1 MTFESKYP
9 FFHENGIAEQHL
21 SRNIK
26 IVSLSGTAS
35 NGLFLDLFKYRKQKK
50 LSWSDIYPIICVFLG
65 TSSLTKEQYTTIQ
78 TKLHNLR
85 KTERSFSK
93 NKKQTELS
101 SFLAESFSST
111 NKMTP
116 KSTNHKQE
124 NESKIHN
131 LQRQLRKRTA
141 KLSEVEE
148 NLCNLEKRF
157 KETEELLHSKDEEI
171 SQQSNKLT
179 ETRKKQVKL

>member
-1 MTFESKYP
+1 M
-9 FFHENGIAEQHL
+9 
-21 SRNIK
+21 
-26 IVSLSGTAS
+26 
-35 NGLFLDLFKYRKQKK
+35 
-50 LSWSDIYPIICVFLG
+50 C
-65 TSSLTKEQYTTIQ
+65 
-78 TKLHNLR
+78 
-85 KTERSFSK
+85 
-93 NKKQTELS
+93 
-101 SFLAESFSST
+101 
-111 NKMTP
+111 
-116 KSTNHKQE
+116 TNHKQE

>member
-1 MTFESKYP
+1 MTFESKYS

-85 KTERSFSK
+85 KDLSAKTRSKLNYQVFLQ
-93 NKKQTELS
+93 NLS
-101 SFLAESFSST
+101 LPQI
-111 NKMTP
+111 K
-116 KSTNHKQE
+116 
-124 NESKIHN
+124 
-131 LQRQLRKRTA
+131 
-141 KLSEVEE
+141 
-148 NLCNLEKRF
+148 
-157 KETEELLHSKDEEI
+157 
-171 SQQSNKLT
+171 
-179 ETRKKQVKL
+179 

>member
-1 MTFESKYP
+1 
-9 FFHENGIAEQHL
+9 
-21 SRNIK
+21 
-26 IVSLSGTAS
+26 
-35 NGLFLDLFKYRKQKK
+35 
-50 LSWSDIYPIICVFLG
+50 
-65 TSSLTKEQYTTIQ
+65 
-78 TKLHNLR
+78 
-85 KTERSFSK
+85 
-93 NKKQTELS
+93 
-101 SFLAESFSST
+101 
-111 NKMTP
+111 MTP

-148 NLCNLEKRF
+148 NLCNLEKQF

-179 ETRKKQVKL
+179 KTGKNDYNITILLI